1 MAAVGRPANR
11 SCGAGGAAGEGWVF
25 SKTAR
30 VFQCHP
36 WHTQGKQAEL
46 ERPPPGRREAG
57 QARMQGL
64 VLFLYTKVWISLL
77 FPWIFRVL
85 TCRDHLC
92 WLGERRTWASLQSL
106 GKWGCWVR
114 GDGDTSQRGQHR
126 CDQGLTHCSTSS
138 LLWDHCAFSCRSG
151 GIQQS
156 RASETWFSAR
166 LAGKPGQED
175 SPVGV
180 SGVSGGL
187 LTYLQG
193 GGSI

>member
-1 MAAVGRPANR
+1 MAAVGQPANR

-36 WHTQGKQAEL
+36 WHTQGKRAEL

-64 VLFLYTKVWISLL
+64 VLFLYTLAKVWISLL

-85 TCRDHLC
+85 TSRNHLC

-114 GDGDTSQRGQHR
+114 GDRDTSQRGQHR
-126 CDQGLTHCSTSS
+126 CDQGPVVLDLEKHLRACSWVVGKVPSDDAA
-138 LLWDHCAFSCRSG
+138 LD
-151 GIQQS
+151 
-156 RASETWFSAR
+156 RALR
-166 LAGKPGQED
+166 AGDPQ
-175 SPVGV
+175 V
-180 SGVSGGL
+180 
-187 LTYLQG
+187 
-193 GGSI
+193 

>member
-1 MAAVGRPANR
+1 
-11 SCGAGGAAGEGWVF
+11 
-25 SKTAR
+25 
-30 VFQCHP
+30 
-36 WHTQGKQAEL
+36 
-46 ERPPPGRREAG
+46 
-57 QARMQGL
+57 MQGL
-64 VLFLYTKVWISLL
+64 VLILYTKVWISLL

-85 TCRDHLC
+85 TCRDHLR

-114 GDGDTSQRGQHR
+114 GDGDTSQSGQHR

-151 GIQQS
+151 GIQQF